1 MLIDIR
7 SREISQ
13 LRENS
18 RQLMAALAEME
29 KIARTNDRILLT
41 LHKIA
46 LLLIAKPRNWQAQ
59 VTSVLKKQFNL
70 PHCQLLTFPSA
81 QDTLARSAARL
92 PLGGKG
98 LDAPLPGSTPV
109 TGAKRYFYLPL
120 KQGQRIRGLLVFS
133 SKKAGDFPDNE
144 ARDFMRRLGE
154 LLAAA
159 L

>member
-7 SREISQ
+7 SREIAQ

-29 KIARTNDRILLT
+29 KIARSNDRILLA

-59 VTSVLKKQFNL
+59 VTQVLKKQFNL
-70 PHCQLLTFPSA
+70 PHCKLQVFTAAQSA
-81 QDTLARSAARL
+81 QAKVVAHL
-92 PLGGKG
+92 PAGGKG
-98 LDAPLPGSTPV
+98 MDKPLRDADAV
-109 TGAKRYFYLPL
+109 AGAKRYFYLPL
-120 KQGQRIRGLLVFS
+120 KQGSSTRGVLIFS
-133 SKKAGDFPDNE
+133 SKKAGDFPDDE
-144 ARDFMRRLGE
+144 ARDYMRRLGE